1 MFFPSSEIKELL
13 FWVCA
18 EQVVGASAAA
28 AGGCTSHLKWQN
40 ESSCKPLR
48 GLLAQSTNRSP
59 WEVNTLIG
67 LKCSMF
73 PIWWSQTFHTLLCSV
88 VFKKKKKNTG
98 YVQRQKE
105 RRKAKL
111 PISNIN
117 IQIATILIIGKI
129 VMVHFISPS
138 WRSLCK
144 ERKINNSFLILTFF
158 NWRIIALQCCVVF
171 CHTTTWISHKSI
183 LSVLSLT
190 STSPS
195 SHSSRSSQST
205 RLRSLC
211 HIATSH

>member
-1 MFFPSSEIKELL
+1 MFFPSPEIKELL

-59 WEVNTLIG
+59 WEVNALIG

-73 PIWWSQTFHTLLCSV
+73 PIWQSQTFHTLLCSV
-88 VFKKKKKNTG
+88 VFKKKKNTG

-105 RRKAKL
+105 KRKAKS
-111 PISNIN
+111 PISNTN
-117 IQIATILIIGKI
+117 IQISTILIIGKI

-158 NWRIIALQCCVVF
+158 NWRVIALQCCVVF
-171 CHTTTWISHKSI
+171 CHRIMWLNTPPSWT
-183 LSVLSLT
+183 SLPPLL
-190 STSPS
+190 PS
-195 SHSSRSSQST
+195 YPSQST
-205 RLRSLC
+205 RLRSMC
-211 HIATSH
+211 DTATSH

>member
-73 PIWWSQTFHTLLCSV
+73 PIWRSQTLHTLLCSV
-88 VFKKKKKNTG
+88 VFIYFFFFAVIYFIYFFLFFQFYFIFKLYIIVLVLPNIKMNQKKKKKHWLCS
-98 YVQRQKE
+98 
-105 RRKAKL
+105 KA
-111 PISNIN
+111 
-117 IQIATILIIGKI
+117 
-129 VMVHFISPS
+129 
-138 WRSLCK
+138 
-144 ERKINNSFLILTFF
+144 ERKK
-158 NWRIIALQCCVVF
+158 
-171 CHTTTWISHKSI
+171 KSK
-183 LSVLSLT
+183 
-190 STSPS
+190 
-195 SHSSRSSQST
+195 
-205 RLRSLC
+205 
-211 HIATSH
+211 TSH